1 MYMDFKKLPF
11 SQMLQ
16 DRKVFGIFDDVF
28 QQGTWLDVSALL
40 ASESCIEDAYADG
53 TIPKDVGFDCGTYGS
68 VIIIRA

>member
-53 TIPKDVGFDCGTYGS
+53 TIPKETLDLIVERMETLLS
-68 VIIIRA
+68 

>member
-1 MYMDFKKLPF
+1 MDFKKLPF
-11 SQMLQ
+11 SHKCYR

-53 TIPKDVGFDCGTYGS
+53 TIQKDVR
-68 VIIIRA
+68 I